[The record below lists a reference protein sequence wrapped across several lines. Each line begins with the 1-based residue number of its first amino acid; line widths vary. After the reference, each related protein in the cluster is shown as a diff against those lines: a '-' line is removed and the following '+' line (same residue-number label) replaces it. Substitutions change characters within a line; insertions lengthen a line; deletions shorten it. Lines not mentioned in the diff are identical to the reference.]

1 MYIVKNHPI
10 IELLLTRLGS
20 GNMSFVWSESDL
32 LWRQWCTLRQERRR
46 RRRRRK
52 MKIVHLQTDEEDE
65 DRLGGVSGVRG
76 QLKEEEDKIGKDV

>member
-46 RRRRRK
+46 RRRRRRRRGRRGRRRK
-52 MKIVHLQTDEEDE
+52 MKIVHLETDEEHE
-65 DRLGGVSGVRG
+65 DS
-76 QLKEEEDKIGKDV
+76 